1 MIIKV
6 TLKGAT
12 KQIFYPKIYVSVLV
26 RASFDGLDFII
37 AVKSVNNYILFS
49 FSDQKAA
56 SRRSAV
62 NIVTDEKIDAVA
74 PLFELNA

>member
-1 MIIKV
+1 M
-6 TLKGAT
+6 
-12 KQIFYPKIYVSVLV
+12 

-37 AVKSVNNYILFS
+37 AVKSVNNYILVS

>member
-12 KQIFYPKIYVSVLV
+12 KQNFYPKIYVSVLV
-26 RASFDGLDFII
+26 RTSFDGLDFII

>member
-1 MIIKV
+1 MNF
-6 TLKGAT
+6 LS
-12 KQIFYPKIYVSVLV
+12 KIYVSVLV
-26 RASFDGLDFII
+26 RASFDSLDFII
-37 AVKSVNNYILFS
+37 AVKSVNNYILLS

-62 NIVTDEKIDAVA
+62 SVATDEKIDAVA